1 MVFTAEHAESAEK
14 PSFHLSALSEISA
27 VNLSNSD
34 IRMWH
39 NAPMRLLFVADGRSP
54 IAINWMRY
62 FVERGDE
69 VHLASTF
76 ACQPDLDLKS
86 LDITLVA
93 FSGAKRSSTSKTSRP
108 ASSRTVKLP
117 VPIRVRTAIRHYL
130 GPLTIT
136 RSAKKLR
143 TVIDRVQPDL
153 IHAMRIPYEGMLA
166 ADAYTGIPL
175 LVSVWGNDFT
185 LHAPSTRLMRH
196 YTRWTMQ
203 VANALHADCYRDI
216 RLGQEWGFPA
226 KRPTLVTPGSG
237 GIRTDVFFP
246 PEKLVEEPVVINPRG
261 FRAYVQND
269 VFFKAIPL
277 VLKEIPEARF
287 LCTSMAGESQAAQ
300 WVEELGIGH
309 AVELLAP
316 MPHAQMAKAYRR
328 ASVLVSP
335 SVHDGTPNTLL
346 EGMASGCFPVAGDLE
361 SIREW
366 ITDGENG
373 LLTDATDSHRLAE
386 SIIRALKNKNLRKS
400 AAKQNNKIIKERA
413 EYYTCMKMAENFYE
427 RIKT

>member
-1 MVFTAEHAESAEK
+1 MK
-14 PSFHLSALSEISA
+14 I
-27 VNLSNSD
+27 
-34 IRMWH
+34 
-39 NAPMRLLFVADGRSP
+39 LFVVDGRSP
-54 IAINWMRY
+54 IALNWIRY
-62 FVERGDE
+62 FVERGEE
-69 VHLASTF
+69 VHIASTF
-76 ACQPDLDLKS
+76 ACQPNLDLS
-86 LDITLVA
+86 GLDIIPVA
-93 FSGAKRSSTSKTSRP
+93 FSGVKRSSPSSKPRP
-108 ASSRTVKLP
+108 ASSKTLKL
-117 VPIRVRTAIRHYL
+117 RTAIRHYL

-143 TVIDRVQPDL
+143 TVIERVEPDL

-166 ADAYTGIPL
+166 ADAYNGTPL

-203 VANALHADCYRDI
+203 VTNALHADCKRDI
-216 RLGQEWGFPA
+216 RLGQEWGFPT
-226 KRPTLVTPGSG
+226 KRPALVTPGSG

-261 FRAYVQND
+261 FRAYVRND

-277 VLKEIPEARF
+277 VLKEIPDARF
-287 LCTSMAGESQAAQ
+287 LCASMAGEAQ
-300 WVEELGIGH
+300 VQQWIEELGIAH

-316 MPHAQMAKAYRR
+316 IPHDQMAEVYRR
-328 ASVLVSP
+328 AAVLVSP
-335 SVHDGTPNTLL
+335 SIHDGTPNTLL

-373 LLTDATDSHRLAE
+373 LLTDATDPNRLAE
-386 SIIRALKNKNLRKS
+386 SIVDALRDKNLREK
-400 AAKQNNKIIKERA
+400 AAKQNSQIIKEHA
-413 EYYTCMKMAENFYE
+413 EYNACMKLAGSFYE